1 MLFSSLVFLWY
12 FFPAVC
18 LLYFIT
24 KNLHIRNGVLLAA
37 SLFFYAWGEPK
48 YVILMLVSIGLNYS
62 FGLWIGKMQEQNSAV
77 FQTGSNVEIGT
88 AEKKKETAKAG
99 RAEEVAESERER
111 STKGKLQGRNRMRR
125 AVAACVVLNLLLLG
139 YFKYF
144 NFAVEIVNSLL
155 SHFAGGAHTLSFR
168 EIALP
173 VGISFYTFQALSY
186 VVDVYRGTIQAQKN
200 VFHLALYI
208 SFFPQLIA
216 GPIVKYHDVCEQIGN
231 RQCTAEGMAYGIKR
245 FSYGL
250 AKKMLFANTFA
261 ATVDWMMEK
270 PLAQLGTVNA
280 WMLAVLYTL
289 QIYFDF
295 SGYSDM
301 AIGLGKIFGFDFME
315 NFNYPYISTSI
326 REFWRRWHISLS
338 TWFREYLYIPLG
350 GNRKGQV
357 RTYVNLLIVFFAT
370 GLWHGA
376 GATFIIW
383 GLYHGLFLVV
393 ERMGFGKIL
402 EKNRFRGLNHLY
414 TALVVIVGWVF
425 FRADT
430 LADAGVILHQM
441 FFWQK
446 GIYPVALFVNR
457 KVIFLAVLGV
467 LLSGIVQS
475 VCPKLR
481 EHLYE
486 KDKTMTV
493 DILIMAG
500 LLFLCTMY
508 LVSSTYNP
516 FIYFRF

>member
-12 FFPAVC
+12 FLPAVF

-48 YVILMLVSIGLNYS
+48 YVILMLVSIGLNYF
-62 FGLWIGKMQEQNSAV
+62 FGLWIGRMQS
-77 FQTGSNVEIGT
+77 
-88 AEKKKETAKAG
+88 KH
-99 RAEEVAESERER
+99 
-111 STKGKLQGRNRMRR
+111 RMRL
-125 AVAACVVLNLLLLG
+125 AVTTCVFLNLLLLG

-144 NFAVEIVNSLL
+144 NFAVEIANSLL
-155 SHFAGGAHTLSFR
+155 NRFAGGAHTLSFR

-200 VFHLALYI
+200 IFHLALYI

-216 GPIVKYHDVCEQIGN
+216 GPIVKYHDVCEQIEN

-301 AIGLGKIFGFDFME
+301 AIGLGKMFGFDFME
-315 NFNYPYISTSI
+315 NFNYPYLSASVS
-326 REFWRRWHISLS
+326 EFWRRWHISLS
-338 TWFREYLYIPLG
+338 TWFRQYLYIPLG
-350 GNRKGQV
+350 GNRKGLA
-357 RTYVNLLIVFFAT
+357 RTCVNLFLVFLAT

-376 GATFIIW
+376 SMNFICW
-383 GLYHGLFLVV
+383 GVYYGILIVA
-393 ERMGFGKIL
+393 ERLWIGRIL
-402 EKNRFRGLNHLY
+402 EKNPLKFLNHLY
-414 TALVVIVGWVF
+414 TLGAVAVGWLL
-425 FRADT
+425 FRVDT
-430 LADAGVILHQM
+430 LHNGKILLKAMLIPSKGLWNPRIFADNRIL
-441 FFWQK
+441 FLL
-446 GIYPVALFVNR
+446 V
-457 KVIFLAVLGV
+457 LAVVFCGPIQQLMPRLKARLFDEENVTAADVAVMAALLLLGT
-467 LLSGIVQS
+467 LL
-475 VCPKLR
+475 
-481 EHLYE
+481 
-486 KDKTMTV
+486 M
-493 DILIMAG
+493 
-500 LLFLCTMY
+500 
-508 LVSSTYNP
+508 VSSTYQA